1 MTIGEKLR
9 NAREENGITLTEV
22 ENETKIRRKYIVA
35 LENED
40 FDVLPG
46 KVYVKGFLRNY
57 ARFLGVDGDALI
69 VEYEELFPGPAV
81 EPIMEKL
88 TPTNFEKPAKS
99 RRGLLAVVAV
109 LFVGFMIYW
118 WGSAAMLRDD
128 IAGEDQEQN
137 MPAGEDNRGVGSEQ
151 DPATGEQNPVVPGI
165 DPAQRGV
172 NVVLQ
177 VTDKD
182 CWMQVVV
189 DDSSAFEGL
198 VGPGITKE
206 FRGDNSIWLKLGDAG
221 AVRVS
226 VNGNDYGFL
235 GELGSVVTRTFE
247 IGEDGGNAIG
257 G

>member
-57 ARFLGVDGDALI
+57 ARFLGVDGDAL
-69 VEYEELFPGPAV
+69 VEEYEDLFHRPEV
-81 EPIMEKL
+81 EPIMEKI
-88 TPTNFEKPAKS
+88 TPTNFEKPVKS

-109 LFVGFMIYW
+109 LFVGFMFYW
-118 WGSAAMLRDD
+118 LGADGTAPRDD
-128 IAGEDQEQN
+128 ISGEDREQN
-137 MPAGEDNRGVGSEQ
+137 MPAGEDNRGVGEQ
-151 DPATGEQNPVVPGI
+151 DPATGEQDPVAPGM

-189 DDSSAFEGL
+189 DDSSTFEGL
-198 VGPGITKE
+198 VGPGITKK
-206 FRGDNSIWLKLGDAG
+206 FRGDNSVWLKLGNAG
-221 AVRVS
+221 AVRVL
-226 VNGNDYGFL
+226 VNDSDYGFL
-235 GELGSVVTRTFE
+235 GEGVVTRTFE
-247 IGEDGGNAIG
+247 AGEEGGNTVG

>member
-9 NAREENGITLTEV
+9 NAREENGITLAEV
-22 ENETKIRRKYIVA
+22 ENETKIRRKYIIA

-57 ARFLGVDGDALI
+57 ARFLGVDGDDL
-69 VEYEELFPGPAV
+69 VNEYEDLFSRPEV
-81 EPIMEKL
+81 EPVMEKL
-88 TPTNFEKPAKS
+88 TPTNFEKPVKS
-99 RRGLLAVVAV
+99 RRGLLVVVAV
-109 LFVGFMIYW
+109 LFVGFMFYW
-118 WGSAAMLRDD
+118 LGSAATAPWDD
-128 IAGEDQEQN
+128 IAGEDREQN
-137 MPAGEDNRGVGSEQ
+137 MPAGEDNRGVGEQ
-151 DPATGEQNPVVPGI
+151 DPAIGEQDPVTPGI

-221 AVRVS
+221 AVRVL
-226 VNGNDYGFL
+226 VNGSDYGFL
-235 GELGSVVTRTFE
+235 GERGRVVTRSFE
-247 IGEDGGNAIG
+247 IGEDGGNTIG